1 MAAWLRQF
9 LAGAPK
15 LCHNRRMK
23 AHKTSS
29 SHIRRG
35 QPRGRE
41 VTRRAFEAVKISSS
55 LIAFYPQ
62 AIHRPQ
68 PYVILLD
75 PVSGILRRLE
85 LPAQK

>member
-1 MAAWLRQF
+1 MALWLRRF
-9 LAGAPK
+9 LADWEK
-15 LCHNRRMK
+15 LCNNLRMQS
-23 AHKTSS
+23 HKTSS
-29 SHIRRG
+29 SLIRRG
-35 QPRGRE
+35 ETRNRA
-41 VTRRAFEAVKISSS
+41 TRRAFEAVRISSG

-85 LPAQK
+85 LQAEK